1 MVQLTKGVARV
12 AGWGQERWLGG
23 QNQDSWLWAL
33 RLQGGL
39 VESRWRSFENI
50 QAISLPPGQW
60 CRRDQA
66 LGETSYHEIP
76 RLLRQ
81 NLIRKTRS
89 HHCLDEPFHR
99 TILCHSQSLAYALS
113 GHRMW
118 WCHGRMSDYPNRCPA
133 HLVVY
138 HSTLEMPSLEKIKFK
153 SMNQICVLIL
163 NWEIKKENILSKKKT
178 KDSQLVPCL
187 GFCRRVAQWWNLFV
201 SISVNL
207 YCHLKS

>member
-1 MVQLTKGVARV
+1 MVQLTEGVAWV
-12 AGWGQERWLGG
+12 AGWGQKRWLGG
-23 QNQDSWLWAL
+23 QNQDSWLRAL

-81 NLIRKTRS
+81 KLISGRRDPT
-89 HHCLDEPFHR
+89 HCLDEPFHG
-99 TILCHSQSLAYALS
+99 TTLCHTVSCLCPVWPPDVMMSWEDVGLS
-113 GHRMW
+113 KQV
-118 WCHGRMSDYPNRCPA
+118 PCPA
-133 HLVVY
+133 QLVVHFCKSVH
-138 HSTLEMPSLEKIKFK
+138 HSTLGMPSLEKIKFK

-163 NWEIKKENILSKKKT
+163 SWEIKKENILSKRK
-178 KDSQLVPCL
+178 QRIHNWFLVSD
-187 GFCRRVAQWWNLFV
+187 FVAG
-201 SISVNL
+201 
-207 YCHLKS
+207 

>member
-1 MVQLTKGVARV
+1 MVQLTEGVAWV
-12 AGWGQERWLGG
+12 AGWGQERWWEG
-23 QNQDSWLWAL
+23 QNQDSWLRAL

-39 VESRWRSFENI
+39 VESRWISFENI
-50 QAISLPPGQW
+50 RASSLPPGQW

-66 LGETSYHEIP
+66 LGETSYHETKAH
-76 RLLRQ
+76 
-81 NLIRKTRS
+81 IRKTRS

-163 NWEIKKENILSKKKT
+163 SWEIKKENILSKKKT

-187 GFCRRVAQWWNLFV
+187 GFCRRVEQRWNLEFIL
-201 SISVNL
+201 SLEIL
-207 YCHLKS
+207 IIQ